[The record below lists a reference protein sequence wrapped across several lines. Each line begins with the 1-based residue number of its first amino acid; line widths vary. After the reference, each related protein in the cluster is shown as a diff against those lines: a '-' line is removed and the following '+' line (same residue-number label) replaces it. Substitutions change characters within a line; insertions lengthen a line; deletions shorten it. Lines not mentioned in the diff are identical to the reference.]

1 MTVEEEGFN
10 CSELMKRITDI
21 FSTQVNKDLE
31 TWDVTLSQMKML
43 VYLGKAFSGSAPLK
57 ALEKAFGTSQATIA
71 GIALRL
77 EKKGL
82 IQGHADPKD
91 RRVKQ
96 VTLSPQGWALCRN
109 AQAHMEE
116 EEGKLLAGLSEAERA
131 QLKGMLEKIYY
142 SLR

>member
-1 MTVEEEGFN
+1 MAEESLY

-21 FSTQVNKDLE
+21 FSAQVNRDLE
-31 TWDVTLSQMKML
+31 AWEVTLSQMKML
-43 VYLGKAFSGSAPLK
+43 VYLGKAASGSAPLK

-82 IQGHADPKD
+82 IQGRADPRD

-109 AQAHMEE
+109 AQVHMGE
-116 EEGKLLAGLSEAERA
+116 EEGKLLAGLSQAERA
-131 QLKGMLEKIYY
+131 QLKELLEKIYRN
-142 SLR
+142 LR